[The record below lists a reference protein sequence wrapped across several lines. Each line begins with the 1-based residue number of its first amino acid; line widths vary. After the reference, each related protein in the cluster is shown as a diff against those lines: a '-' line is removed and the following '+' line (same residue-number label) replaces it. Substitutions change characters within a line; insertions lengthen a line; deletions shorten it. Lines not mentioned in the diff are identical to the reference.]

1 MQNQTL
7 RAAGRRGG
15 HSLSLG
21 AVLTAPGSV
30 GSDPTPTAWPSS
42 WFLKPILVTACSQGM
57 RCSQGLSWASGDGE
71 GKRECAPALLETPT
85 RVSSA
90 ERGQPGRSPPPPRPG
105 RPLSPEPWQ
114 RVQAPL
120 SSPSDSEAPSE
131 TSLLGLSTKV
141 KVRGPQVPPEGRG
154 ALGLQADPG
163 TQTWETHT
171 DGAGR
176 AACRLPSHTPGP

>member
-7 RAAGRRGG
+7 RAAGRPGG
-15 HSLSLG
+15 QSLSLG
-21 AVLTAPGSV
+21 AVPTAPGSV
-30 GSDPTPTAWPSS
+30 GLDPTPTAWPSS
-42 WFLKPILVTACSQGM
+42 WFLKPILLTACSRGM
-57 RCSQGLSWASGDGE
+57 RCSQGLSWTSGDGE
-71 GKRECAPALLETPT
+71 GKRECPKALLETPT

-90 ERGQPGRSPPPPRPG
+90 ERGQPGHSPQSRSAMVTGTR
-105 RPLSPEPWQ
+105 Q

-141 KVRGPQVPPEGRG
+141 KVWGPQVPPEGRG

-163 TQTWETHT
+163 TQTWETRT

-176 AACRLPSHTPGP
+176 AARRLPSHTPGP